1 MWLGGHRRG
10 STPGVGGNSG
20 PRTDVMEMI
29 VVLRIVGVI
38 SICLAVLEV
47 GIGWNK
53 NRIFPRVSF
62 STCAFL

>member
-20 PRTDVMEMI
+20 PGTDVMEMI

-38 SICLAVLEV
+38 SICLAVPEV
-47 GIGWNK
+47 GMGWK
-53 NRIFPRVSF
+53 KK
-62 STCAFL
+62 

>member
-1 MWLGGHRRG
+1 M
-10 STPGVGGNSG
+10 GGNSG

-38 SICLAVLEV
+38 SICLAVREV
-47 GIGWNK
+47 GIGWKK